1 MVGYKNQLF
10 FLLCKSFHKER
21 DNQEGAFGGKFF
33 DCFTSN
39 AGYLRIFKKK
49 YLLANMSKTS

>member
-1 MVGYKNQLF
+1 MKWMVGYKNQLF
-10 FLLCKSFHKER
+10 FLLCKNFHKER

-39 AGYLRIFKKK
+39 AGYLRKST
-49 YLLANMSKTS
+49 Y